1 MRERDPYRDERDSL
15 AAENERLRRA
25 LAEARD
31 RGRSRAMR
39 VLLGVALAAA
49 NLGAFVTLPALLNAR
64 DDGRVYTGAAL
75 ALLVIVLDLVFA
87 TRVAFP
93 RPPEPP

>member
-25 LAEARD
+25 LAEARG
-31 RGRSRAMR
+31 RGRSRAAR
-39 VLLGVALAAA
+39 VLLGVALAGV